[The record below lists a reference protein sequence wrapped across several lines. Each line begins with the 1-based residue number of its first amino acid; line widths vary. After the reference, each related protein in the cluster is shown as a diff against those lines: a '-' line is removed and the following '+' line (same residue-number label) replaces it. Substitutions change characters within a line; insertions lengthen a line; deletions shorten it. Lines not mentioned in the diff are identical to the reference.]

1 VHSLSG
7 TPHRHDIIA
16 TPGVIARLV
25 ACAGGNVG
33 DEDARLWCVRSLWN
47 IANCREG
54 AAAASSEGAEV
65 TAVSILQGDVV
76 AGAGAKRA
84 AAGMLHNMARFILN
98 PKP

>member
-1 VHSLSG
+1 MHSLSG

-16 TPGVIARLV
+16 TPGAIARLV

-33 DEDARLWCVRSLWN
+33 DEDARLCCVRSLWN

-54 AAAASSEGAEV
+54 AEASSSEEAE
-65 TAVSILQGDVV
+65 AVAISILQGAVV

-84 AAGMLHNMARFILN
+84 AAGMLHNMARF
-98 PKP
+98 